1 MAFRNKD
8 GMAISFDSEE
18 LIAELKSDI
27 TEFGA
32 EKEVN
37 VWCRMYEGVTL
48 YTNYDFIVAEKPITK
63 KEVRADETI
72 AVMKMGELLK
82 LMEQQ
87 NFITIRK
94 GRGIEDV

>member
-27 TEFGA
+27 MEYGA
-32 EKEVN
+32 EEEVN
-37 VWCRMYEGVTL
+37 VWCREYEGVTL
-48 YTNYDFIVAEKPITK
+48 YTNYDFIVEEKPVQK
-63 KEVRADETI
+63 KEVRADETV

-82 LMEQQ
+82 LLEQQ
-87 NFITIRK
+87 NSIL
-94 GRGIEDV
+94 